1 MRGHLDIPGAQGRHG
16 ARGSFKGRQS
26 QIPKVHTSYYNN
38 DLLFAHLFF
47 SSSKYVRRRIVSDLL
62 HCHNNMQ
69 YTIDMHT
76 HSIKP
81 FSVVYF
87 SL

>member
-47 SSSKYVRRRIVSDLL
+47 LL
-62 HCHNNMQ
+62 QNMCVEEF
-69 YTIDMHT
+69 
-76 HSIKP
+76 K
-81 FSVVYF
+81 
-87 SL
+87 